1 MAKRKKLNSFLLREN
16 NLAWFMAP
24 KEKSTITVGKWQQ
37 ASGTRSWVITVTTE
51 SMKQSNRIRLWTLRP
66 ALSDRLAPE
75 RLCVFPQ
82 PPTNNSTNYGLN
94 VQIPGPMRDM
104 SHPHQYND
112 TPGTGTPWSS
122 LKAVLS
128 VIYNLLA
135 GEKHEKVINVAR
147 RYVIRFAFG
156 EKK

>member
-1 MAKRKKLNSFLLREN
+1 
-16 NLAWFMAP
+16 
-24 KEKSTITVGKWQQ
+24 
-37 ASGTRSWVITVTTE
+37 
-51 SMKQSNRIRLWTLRP
+51 
-66 ALSDRLAPE
+66 
-75 RLCVFPQ
+75 
-82 PPTNNSTNYGLN
+82 
-94 VQIPGPMRDM
+94 MRDM